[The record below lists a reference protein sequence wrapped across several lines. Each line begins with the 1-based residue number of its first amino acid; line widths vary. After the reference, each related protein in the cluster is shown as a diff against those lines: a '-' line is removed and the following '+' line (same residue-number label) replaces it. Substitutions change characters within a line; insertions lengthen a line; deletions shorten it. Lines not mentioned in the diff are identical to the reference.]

1 MNNATDTNGS
11 PSTNQASR
19 YRDSNPAQSLTSTT
33 VYSYKMPH
41 NLKGLPH
48 GHTLLLNYHTHPTV
62 NFFQWPHQKHCL
74 SKTDNG
80 KEAMDPSPNR
90 LPQSVCSVTAVAF
103 SEVLTPLGVLYVAVE
118 LICTS
123 TKLPKLQPN
132 SPYQIAGA
140 VIAGDTNGCPVFH
153 YQPSNVFV
161 THLCGSALLTSPT
174 KVSAVGKIA
183 SIRSNYV
190 VSPLTQGNDCNSN
203 S

>member
-90 LPQSVCSVTAVAF
+90 LPQS
-103 SEVLTPLGVLYVAVE
+103 
-118 LICTS
+118 
-123 TKLPKLQPN
+123 PN

-174 KVSAVGKIA
+174 QVSAVGKIA

-190 VSPLTQGNDCNSN
+190 VSPLYRKAMIVTATHDCEGATPFSVDYIICAHYTQTPNRF
-203 S
+203 